1 MYVCIYKYVCI
12 NFNGLRLMPPTL
24 SQVLWVSG
32 NAFRLLT
39 LASGLSADFLGVLWD
54 CLALSGAV
62 WDLPGACP
70 GSA

>member
-1 MYVCIYKYVCI
+1 
-12 NFNGLRLMPPTL
+12 MPPTL

-39 LASGLSADFLGVLWD
+39 VASGVSADFLGMLWD
-54 CLALSGAV
+54 CLGLSGLV

-70 GSA
+70 GACSGALGVTFGLPEGS